1 MSIKYISEQRILT
14 FMSFYR
20 ENFPHVTVLPKMHI
34 MEDHVVPWLKRW
46 RLGSGL
52 MGEQGAESIHAHL
65 MKLERTHQGIPN
77 ELDRLKYIVKEH
89 MLESDPS
96 LTCLRPQKRRR
107 TQEHSSDND
116 SSSDTES

>member
-1 MSIKYISEQRILT
+1 M
-14 FMSFYR
+14 
-20 ENFPHVTVLPKMHI
+20 
-34 MEDHVVPWLKRW
+34 VPWLKRW

-52 MGEQGAESIHAHL
+52 MGELGAESIHTRL
-65 MKLERTHQGIPN
+65 MKLERTHQGISN

-96 LTCLRPQKRRR
+96 LSCLRPQKR

>member
-1 MSIKYISEQRILT
+1 M
-14 FMSFYR
+14 
-20 ENFPHVTVLPKMHI
+20 
-34 MEDHVVPWLKRW
+34 VPWLKRW

-65 MKLERTHQGIPN
+65 MKLERIHQGIPN

>member
-1 MSIKYISEQRILT
+1 MAKEMEAGFRISR
-14 FMSFYR
+14 
-20 ENFPHVTVLPKMHI
+20 
-34 MEDHVVPWLKRW
+34 
-46 RLGSGL
+46 L
-52 MGEQGAESIHAHL
+52 MGEQGVESIHAHL

-89 MLESDPS
+89 ILESDPS
-96 LTCLRPQKRRR
+96 LTCLRPQIR